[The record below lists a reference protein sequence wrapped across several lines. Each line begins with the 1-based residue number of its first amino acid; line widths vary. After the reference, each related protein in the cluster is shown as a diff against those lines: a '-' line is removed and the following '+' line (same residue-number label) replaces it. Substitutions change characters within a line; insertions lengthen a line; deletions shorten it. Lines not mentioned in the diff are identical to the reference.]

1 MADFLALGRWW
12 LTLSLIGAVAWPA
25 GMWLFQRLPDKGYAF
40 SKMLGLLLASYSFW
54 FLGSVGFVDNTL
66 GGSLLALGLVVGLSL
81 WMRRQLTTSAAENV
95 NSALV
100 SEGESVASPWGWVR
114 HNWRYVLM
122 VEVIFGAL
130 LVGWAWARAHHPAI
144 TATEKPMEFAFLN
157 SALRTPDFPLLD
169 PWLSGFGISYYH
181 FGYIMTAFIARLAGV
196 SESLAFNLAVAW
208 LAAGTGIGA
217 LGLVYNL
224 VAAAG
229 PTARRAAWT
238 LGIVAAVALP
248 LAGNLQIVLE
258 IAHANGIGSEGWWR
272 WLDIRDIN
280 GPADDTGFFASEV
293 GPRFWW
299 WWRSSRVIHEYH
311 LDGQPEE
318 GLAPIAEFP
327 GFSFVLGDLHPHVLA
342 LPFAFLSLGLALSW
356 YVDPG
361 APAGPQPGRAWYRAQ
376 WPRFWLSAL
385 IIGGLSFLNTWD
397 VLIHLFILTLA
408 WLLGQQRVAG
418 RWHGAIWRQAGALG
432 LGLAAASFLLYLP
445 FYIGFRSQAG
455 PPFLLPMLMRPT
467 RLAHFGVIFGAQL
480 VIIVTL
486 VGALVWRRRMR
497 WRMAAGVA
505 LGLWVGLTLLM
516 LLLGVIIA
524 ANPAGQLSVMGLAES
539 LGVALPA
546 QPTSDTLSAQVGWA
560 VRAVGRLTPAVLAA
574 RLATPTLTLFLA
586 LLIGLA
592 IAVLERETDFST
604 ARVSDLTPFVLVLI
618 ITGGLLTLGPEF
630 VYLKDN
636 FGQRLNTIF
645 KFYYQTW
652 VLWGTAALAG
662 LYYLSQRQRLAAM
675 LAGGVYTLLLAG
687 ALLFPIYGARSR
699 AAEYG
704 QPPTLDGLAHLHN
717 SNPDEYA
724 AIQWLRQEVVGAPVI
739 LEAVGGSYS
748 PYGRVAAATGLPT
761 VLGWP
766 GHEYQWRGD
775 TSEPAE
781 REAAVRL
788 IYTQPNWDGVE
799 TLLNQYGV
807 RYIYVGDLERTAYGE
822 AGLRKFERLETAY
835 RNGRVVIYLW
845 AGQEG

>member
-1 MADFLALGRWW
+1 MTMADFGALWRWW
-12 LTLSLIGAVAWPA
+12 LVISVIGVVAWPA
-25 GMWLFQRLPDKGYAF
+25 GRWLFQRLPDKGYAF

-54 FLGSVGFVDNTL
+54 LPGSLGFVHNSL
-66 GGSLLALGLVVGLSL
+66 GGALLGLGLAAGLSL
-81 WMRRQLTTSAAENV
+81 WAQGRVTPGPWQWIRR
-95 NSALV
+95 
-100 SEGESVASPWGWVR
+100 
-114 HNWRYVLM
+114 NWRYVAM
-122 VEVIFGAL
+122 VEIVFLAL

-144 TATEKPMEFAFLN
+144 ANTEKPMEFAFLN
-157 SALRTPDFPLLD
+157 SALRTPTFPLLD

-196 SESLAFNLAVAW
+196 DAPVAFNLAVAW

-224 VAAAG
+224 IAAAG

-238 LGIVAAVALP
+238 LGVIAAVALP

-258 IAHANGIGSEGWWR
+258 IAHANGLGSESWWR

-280 GPADDTGFFASEV
+280 SPAGEGGFFTSEV

-356 YVDPG
+356 YMDPG
-361 APAGPQPGRAWYRAQ
+361 APAGRRLGRAWYRDQGA
-376 WPRFWLSAL
+376 RLFLSAL

-397 VLIHLFILTLA
+397 VLIHLFILSAA
-408 WLLGQQRVAG
+408 WLMGRQRDVG
-418 RWHGAIWRQAGALG
+418 RWDGASWRQAGELALA
-432 LGLAAASFLLYLP
+432 LAGAGILLYLP

-455 PPFLLPMLMRPT
+455 PPFLLPMIMRPT
-467 RLAHFGVIFGAQL
+467 RLAHFSVIFGAQL
-480 VIIVTL
+480 VVIVTL
-486 VGALVWRRRMR
+486 VGVLAWQRGVR
-497 WRMAAGVA
+497 WRTAAGVA
-505 LGLWVGLTLLM
+505 LGLWLGLTLLM

-524 ANPAGQLSVMGLAES
+524 ADPTGTQLVMELADR
-539 LGVALPA
+539 LGVAMSPQPA
-546 QPTSDTLSAQVGWA
+546 SETLGAQVGWA
-560 VRAVGRLTPAVLAA
+560 VGAVGRLTPALLAA
-574 RLATPTLTLFLA
+574 RLTTPALTLFLA
-586 LLIGLA
+586 LLIGA
-592 IAVLERETDFST
+592 AVAALERETTSPA
-604 ARVSDLTPFVLVLI
+604 ARGSDLTPFLLVLI

-652 VLWGTAALAG
+652 VVWGAAALAG
-662 LYYLSQRQRLAAM
+662 LYYLTQRGRLAAA
-675 LAGGVYTLLLAG
+675 LAGGLYVFLLAG

-704 QPPTLDGLAHLHN
+704 RTPTLDGLAQLQA
-717 SNPDEYA
+717 SASDEYA
-724 AIQWLRQEVVGAPVI
+724 AIQWLRQEVEGQPVI

-775 TSEPAE
+775 TTEPAE
-781 REAAVRL
+781 REEAVRT
-788 IYTQPNWDGVE
+788 IYSQPSWEGVAE
-799 TLLNQYGV
+799 LLNQYQV
-807 RYIYVGDLERTAYGE
+807 RYIYVGELERSAYGDR
-822 AGLRKFERLETAY
+822 GLDKFEALETAY
-835 RNGRVVIYLW
+835 RNAEVVIYIW
-845 AGQEG
+845 AEQEG